1 MTTIAD
7 IPDISDTPNT
17 PVSNTRDRLRRVDP
31 LIGLSCAVALV
42 VYLLHGFD
50 GFLTR
55 DLGVYTYGGQQV
67 AEGVLP
73 YVAILNRAGPLAH
86 LVPGIGAAVAG
97 WVNVDDV
104 LGMRVL
110 FMLISVA
117 CIGLAYVL
125 GRDMFRSRL
134 AGLATAATLLCFEG
148 FITYA
153 TYGPREKTT
162 MVLFLVCALLAVVHQ
177 RWLTTGAFIALATL
191 TWQPVFF
198 AAIAGA
204 VVALLLGLRTGR
216 LLALVRLGVGGLIP
230 TALTV
235 GTYAALGHLQV
246 FLDDFLLI
254 NARYT
259 EQTTMLDDPETNWRL
274 MVQGYGG
281 SLWVFFVGLAALLVL
296 ALAALV
302 RREGRREP
310 ANAALVGS
318 GAVLVGGVL
327 WSFRAFN
334 GWPDAFF
341 LLPVAA
347 LGIGGVAAALA
358 RWLPARAALAATL
371 AWTVAAT
378 TLAVT
383 YSISHRDDTLEGQ
396 RADVEAV
403 LALLPADARILS
415 VESPESLVLAH
426 QRNLSRY
433 QLFGNGIIDYVDDT
447 YPGGSAGYGRWVAE
461 QEPTVITFGGAVLP
475 QWLTPTLED
484 AYRRVGRST
493 GWVWYVREDLGR
505 PTLHALRA
513 ELHDRS

>member
-1 MTTIAD
+1 MATISD
-7 IPDISDTPNT
+7 VSDTPDT
-17 PVSNTRDRLRRVDP
+17 PTTHVSRSRHRLRQVDP

-55 DLGVYTYGGQQV
+55 DLGVYSYGGQQM

-86 LVPGIGAAVAG
+86 VVPGIGAAVAG

-117 CIGLAYVL
+117 CVGLAYVL
-125 GRDMFRSRL
+125 GRDTFRSRL

-148 FITYA
+148 FIRYA

-204 VVALLLGLRTGR
+204 VVALLLGQRTGR
-216 LLALVRLGVGGLIP
+216 LLALLRLGVGGLIP

-259 EQTTMLDDPETNWRL
+259 DQTTMLEDPETNWRL

-296 ALAALV
+296 SLVALV
-302 RREGRREP
+302 RRDRREP

-334 GWPDAFF
+334 GWPDVFF

-358 RWLPARAALAATL
+358 RWLPARAALAATV
-371 AWTVAAT
+371 AWSVAAT

-383 YSISHRDDTLEGQ
+383 YSVGHRDDTLDGQ

-415 VESPESLVLAH
+415 VEAPEALVLAH
-426 QRNLSRY
+426 ERTLSRY
-433 QLFGNGIIDYVDDT
+433 QLFGNGLVDYVDDT
-447 YPGGSAGYGRWVAE
+447 YPGGSAGYGRWIAE
-461 QEPTVITFGGAVLP
+461 QEPTVIAFGGLVVP
-475 QWLTPTLED
+475 EWLTPTLQD
-484 AYRRVGRST
+484 AYQRVGRST

-505 PTLHALRA
+505 PTLSALRA